1 MAAISFIRKWLA
13 NGTRDRSTLICERIP
28 QKVSLGLFRQYVVVL
43 ISHWMADGS
52 ELPHIV
58 YLKL

>member
-1 MAAISFIRKWLA
+1 MTIILFIRKWMA
-13 NGTRDRSTLICERIP
+13 NGARDRSRLISERIS
-28 QKVSLGLFRQYVVVL
+28 QKVSLELFRQHAMVL

-58 YLKL
+58 

>member
-1 MAAISFIRKWLA
+1 MTIILFIRKWLT
-13 NGTRDRSTLICERIP
+13 NGTRDRSTLISERIS
-28 QKVSLGLFRQYVVVL
+28 QKVSLVLFRQYVMVL

-58 YLKL
+58 